1 MILNDGIRG
10 RAWTTWRSLSSLPC
24 RDSSRRLSIRANRS
38 FSGWIASR
46 FQISALLCG
55 LVFASLTNPP
65 AGYGQETASGAA
77 ASPELRAGTVR
88 VNPIDKQEYAWIPP
102 GTFQMGC
109 VIEDYDC
116 DDDELPRHE
125 VTLTRGFWIGRA
137 HAAVGAYLAFS
148 AATGQALPEA
158 PEFNREW
165 SEEDH
170 PIVRVRWADA
180 LGFCEWAGG
189 RLPSE
194 AEWEYSARGGR
205 EELKYPWGD
214 TLSHEN
220 ANYRGTGWQDAW
232 EYTSPAGSFRANGYG
247 LYDMA
252 GNVWEWLAD
261 WYSPNYYS
269 VSPDIDPAGAPTGL
283 ERLLVGGSFFNP
295 PRVLRVSD
303 RFKLVPHSYSYDIG
317 FRCVCEEIPEPRP

>member
-1 MILNDGIRG
+1 MILSYERVSHVV
-10 RAWTTWRSLSSLPC
+10 RARLLIPSLPR
-24 RDSSRRLSIRANRS
+24 RDSSRRFSIRVNRS
-38 FSGWIASR
+38 LAGWIASW
-46 FQISALLCG
+46 FQMGALLCG
-55 LVFASLTNPP
+55 LVFASLTNPR
-65 AGYGQETASGAA
+65 AGHGQETPSGAP

-125 VTLTRGFWIGRA
+125 VTLTKGFWIGRTHVTA
-137 HAAVGAYLAFS
+137 GAYLAFS

-165 SEEDH
+165 SKKDH

-189 RLPSE
+189 RLPTE

-220 ANYRGTGWQDAW
+220 ANYRRTGWQDAW
-232 EYTSPAGSFRANGYG
+232 EYTSPAGSFRENGYG

-261 WYSPNYYS
+261 WYAPNYYS
-269 VSPDIDPAGAPTGL
+269 VSPEIDPAGAGGGL
-283 ERLLVGGSFFNP
+283 ERVLVGGSFFNP

-317 FRCVCEEIPEPRP
+317 FRCVCEEILEP

>member
-1 MILNDGIRG
+1 M
-10 RAWTTWRSLSSLPC
+10 
-24 RDSSRRLSIRANRS
+24 
-38 FSGWIASR
+38 
-46 FQISALLCG
+46 
-55 LVFASLTNPP
+55 SLTNPW
-65 AGYGQETASGAA
+65 AGHGQETPSGVP
-77 ASPELRAGTVR
+77 ASPELSAGTVR
-88 VNPIDKQEYAWIPP
+88 VNPIDKQEYSWIPP

-109 VIEDYDC
+109 VTEDYDC

-125 VTLTRGFWIGRA
+125 VTLTKGFWIGRTQVTA
-137 HAAVGAYLAFS
+137 EAYLAFS
-148 AATGQALPEA
+148 AATGQALPKA

-165 SEEDH
+165 TKKDH

-180 LGFCEWAGG
+180 RGFCEWAGG
-189 RLPSE
+189 RLPTE

-205 EELKYPWGD
+205 EELKYPWGN

-220 ANYRGTGWQDAW
+220 ANYRGAGWQDAW
-232 EYTSPAGSFRANGYG
+232 EYTSPVGSFRKNGYG

-261 WYSPNYYS
+261 WYAPDYYS
-269 VSPDIDPAGAPTGL
+269 VSSEDNPAGAGGGL
-283 ERLLVGGSFFNP
+283 ERVLVGGSFFNP

-317 FRCVCEEIPEPRP
+317 FRCVCEEILEP